1 MNAKNISLVLSGG
14 GARGLAHIGVIEE
27 LEKRGYE
34 IKSICGT
41 SMGAMIGGIYACGKL
56 QEFKTWILNLNRFSL
71 FRLMDI
77 SFKNRGLIKGEKIM
91 SALSKFIPDQNI
103 EDLPIEFSAVA
114 ADILGR
120 KEVVFN
126 EGSLHEA
133 VRASTSIPTLFT
145 PVQRDGM
152 ILTDGGVLNNLP
164 VNHVKKKWRTKIFAV
179 NANAHFMTHEIAVG
193 KEEVGKSAEEMME
206 NPIVEIKTNSENINQ
221 NKNINY
227 RWLLDR
233 TLSIMIEQ
241 SALSAIEKHP
251 PHLLINIPR
260 TIAGTLDFLKAEFII
275 EAGKKYASK
284 YLDEFEKK
292 ESEGFFSK
300 IINQF

>member
-1 MNAKNISLVLSGG
+1 MNSKNISLVLSGG

-27 LEKRGYE
+27 LEKRNYN
-34 IKSICGT
+34 INAICGT
-41 SMGAMIGGIYACGKL
+41 SMGAMIGGIYAMGKL
-56 QEFKTWILNLNRFSL
+56 EDFKSWVSHLNRYTML
-71 FRLMDI
+71 RLMDI
-77 SFKNRGLIKGEKIM
+77 SFRNKGLIKGDKIM
-91 SALSKFIPDQNI
+91 SSLAKFLPDCNI
-103 EDLPIEFSAVA
+103 EDLPLDFSAVA
-114 ADILGR
+114 ADILNR
-120 KEVVFN
+120 KEVVFT

-133 VRASTSIPTLFT
+133 IRASTSIPTLFT

-164 VNHVKKKWRTKIFAV
+164 VNHIKKKWRQKIFAV
-179 NANAHFMTHEIAVG
+179 NANAHFAAHEFAVG
-193 KEEVGKSAEEMME
+193 QEEVGKSAEEMME
-206 NPIVEIKTNSENINQ
+206 NPVVEAKVSAGKVSHETAV
-221 NKNINY
+221 NY

-260 TIAGTLDFLKAEFII
+260 STAGTLDFLKSNAII
-275 EAGKKYASK
+275 EAGRNYASK

-292 ESEGFFSK
+292 ESEGFFNRLMNK
-300 IINQF
+300 F

>member
-1 MNAKNISLVLSGG
+1 MNSKNISLVLSGG

-34 IKSICGT
+34 IKVICGT

-56 QEFKTWILNLNRFSL
+56 ADFKAWILNLNRYSL
-71 FRLMDI
+71 LRLMDL
-77 SFKNRGLIKGEKIM
+77 SFKNHGLIKGEKIM
-91 SALSKFIPDQNI
+91 SELSKFIPDENI
-103 EDLPIEFSAVA
+103 ENLPIEFTAIA

-126 EGSLHEA
+126 SGSLNDA

-179 NANAHFMTHEIAVG
+179 NANAHFETHELAVG
-193 KEEVGKSAEEMME
+193 QEEVGKSVEEMME
-206 NPIVEIKTNSENINQ
+206 NPIVEVH
-221 NKNINY
+221 KNLEKDDPKRKVSY

-241 SALSAIEKHP
+241 SALASIEKHP

-260 TIAGTLDFLKAEFII
+260 STAGTLDFLKSEYII
-275 EAGKKYASK
+275 EAGRKYASK

-292 ESEGFFSK
+292 EAEGFFSK
-300 IINQF
+300 IFNKF